1 MASVISSVSQ
11 SHSGIIDTMNK
22 KLEAKLKTLPL
33 SPGVYFHKSANGE
46 IIYVGKAAVLKNRV
60 RQYFQSQR
68 DMDVKTRALVA
79 EIDNTDWTETESEID
94 ALFLESEM
102 VKRYM
107 PRFNIL
113 LRDDKSQI
121 YVRIDMKSEWP
132 TVSFTRNPADDEAE
146 YFGPYYNG
154 FAIKKALR
162 YLRRVFPYYTKV
174 PKTGQRED
182 LDTHIGLSPAPST
195 TSGEYKATLR
205 KLIRY
210 FEGGRKTLAKE
221 IEKDM
226 RLAAKMHD
234 FENAAR
240 LRNRLN
246 DLAELQRKI
255 MFGDREFLDISKDRA
270 LGDLTSLLALPKV
283 PARIEGYDISHM
295 GGVNVVA
302 SMVVFTNGVSN
313 RSEYRKFKMRIEQ
326 NNDTANMHE
335 TILRRFSPKNVKEWG
350 TPDLILIDGGKGQL
364 DAAIKALESRELHVP
379 IISIAKREE
388 EIIVHQTRSNIDTK
402 VLESLIKNPTTH
414 EYVERSGA
422 YYVVNLHPG
431 QLNAGAHSR
440 NLRGGSLTNA
450 HSDVVKLFQRIRD
463 ESHRFAVSYH
473 TVLKRQKQTASDLE
487 EIPGI
492 GPATRRKLI
501 RTFGSLRAVK
511 SATPEQIASA
521 IGESKAKKIQPYL

>member
-1 MASVISSVSQ
+1 
-11 SHSGIIDTMNK
+11 MNK
-22 KLEAKLKTLPL
+22 QLETKLKQLPS
-33 SPGVYFHKSANGE
+33 SPGVYFHKAANGE

-68 DMDVKTRALVA
+68 DMDIKTQALVA
-79 EIDNTDWTETESEID
+79 EIVDTDWTETESEID

-113 LRDDKSQI
+113 LRDDKSQLF
-121 YVRIDMKSEWP
+121 VRIDMKSEWP
-132 TVSFTRNPADDEAE
+132 TVGFTRNPADDGAD

-154 FAIKKALR
+154 YAVKKTLR
-162 YLRRVFPYYTKV
+162 YLRRVFPYYTRSPKV
-174 PKTGQRED
+174 GERAD
-182 LDTHIGLSPAPST
+182 LDSHIGLSPLPGT
-195 TSGEYKATLR
+195 TSEDYKLTLR

-221 IEKDM
+221 IEKEMHD
-226 RLAAKMHD
+226 AAKLHD
-234 FENAAR
+234 FEHAAR

-246 DLAELQRKI
+246 DLRELQRRI

-270 LGDLTSLLALPKV
+270 LSDLVSLLNLPKI

-295 GGVNVVA
+295 GGTNVVA

-313 RSEYRKFKMRIEQ
+313 RSDYRKFKTKIER
-326 NNDTANMHE
+326 NDDYSNMNE
-335 TILRRFSPKNVKEWG
+335 TLLRRLSPKNIKAWG
-350 TPDLILIDGGKGQL
+350 MPDLLLIDGGKGQL
-364 DAAIKALESRELHVP
+364 DAAIRATEERNVTVP

-388 EIIVHQTRSNIDTK
+388 EIIVHVTRSHIDTS
-402 VLESLIKNPTTH
+402 VLTRLANSSDETVF
-414 EYVERSGA
+414 VERSGD

-431 QLNAGAHSR
+431 QLNASSHSK
-440 NLRGGSLTNA
+440 NLRGAPTTNTHA
-450 HSDVVKLFQRIRD
+450 DVVKLFQRIRD
-463 ESHRFAVSYH
+463 ESHRFAISYH
-473 TVLKRQKQTASDLE
+473 QVLKRQKQTASDLE

-492 GPATRRKLI
+492 GPMTRKKLI

-511 SATPEQIASA
+511 SATQDQIIDA
-521 IGESKAKKIQPYL
+521 IGRDKAVKIQPYL

>member
-1 MASVISSVSQ
+1 MQKA
-11 SHSGIIDTMNK
+11 
-22 KLEAKLKTLPL
+22 LEAKLKTLPS
-33 SPGVYFHKSANGE
+33 SPGVYFHKSKDGE
-46 IIYVGKAAVLKNRV
+46 IIYIGKAAVLKNRV

-68 DMDVKTRALVA
+68 DLDVKTRALVA
-79 EIDNTDWTETESEID
+79 EIHDTDWTETESEID

-113 LRDDKSQI
+113 LRDDKSQM

-132 TVSFTRNPADDEAE
+132 HVSFTRNPSDDGAE
-146 YFGPYYNG
+146 YYGPYYNG
-154 FAIKKALR
+154 YAIKKALR
-162 YLRRVFPYYTKV
+162 YLRRVFPYYTKP
-174 PKTGQRED
+174 PKSGERPS
-182 LDTHIGLSPAPST
+182 LDAHIGLSPLPGP
-195 TSGEYKATLR
+195 TSDEYKATLR

-210 FEGGRKTLAKE
+210 FEGGRKTLARE
-221 IEKDM
+221 IEKEM
-226 RLAAKMHD
+226 HQAAKLHD

-240 LRNRLN
+240 LRNRLR

-270 LGDLTSLLALPKV
+270 LSDLTTLLGLPKI

-313 RSEYRKFKMRIEQ
+313 RSEYRKFKVSER
-326 NNDTANMHE
+326 NNDTGNMRE
-335 TILRRFSPKNVKEWG
+335 VVTRRLKHLKDWG
-350 TPDLILIDGGKGQL
+350 RPDLVLIDGGAGQ
-364 DAAIKALESRELHVP
+364 
-379 IISIAKREE
+379 
-388 EIIVHQTRSNIDTK
+388 
-402 VLESLIKNPTTH
+402 
-414 EYVERSGA
+414 
-422 YYVVNLHPG
+422 VNAVADL
-431 QLNAGAHSR
+431 LNAENIPFVGRNKSGDHSG
-440 NLRGGSLTNA
+440 NAKVQLVVPGKELEIQPGGHLA
-450 HSDVVKLFQRIRD
+450 KLIARIDD

-501 RTFGSLRAVK
+501 RAFGSLRAVK
-511 SATPEQIASA
+511 SATEAEIADV
-521 IGESKAKKIQPYL
+521 IGKDKAAKITPYL